1 MSKQVP
7 ASTDPARH
15 SHPPDWSA
23 SDSVLESEIMLE
35 MRRIARDEQRITAD
49 ERKIRLDWW
58 MALGA
63 LVLAVL
69 AIVAIILS
77 VLALNRDIESV
88 AKAAPKDNS
97 VGTSAI
103 QNGAVTAPKLA
114 AGALGTNAIAN
125 GAVTAPKLAVGA
137 VGTAKLA
144 GKGVTAVKVADN
156 TLTGAQINESTLGQV
171 PTAANALKLGG
182 IAPVAFVSGVKIV
195 TAATDQ
201 TSAALKGPTAAT
213 CPSGSRVVGGGAEV
227 QGASNVALIESAP
240 SGTSA
245 WTAIAGSQGGSTP
258 SWKLI
263 VYAICATGGS

>member
-1 MSKQVP
+1 MSEQP
-7 ASTDPARH
+7 PEPTDRAGHP
-15 SHPPDWSA
+15 HPPDWSA
-23 SDSVLESEIMLE
+23 SDSVLESEIRDE
-35 MRRIARDEQRITAD
+35 MRRIARDEQRIAAD
-49 ERKIRLDWW
+49 ERKIRIDWW

-63 LVLAVL
+63 LILAGL
-69 AIVAIILS
+69 AITAIVLS
-77 VLALNRDIESV
+77 VIALNRDIDAV
-88 AKAAPKDNS
+88 AKAEPKENS

-103 QNGAVTAPKLA
+103 QIGAVTAPKLA
-114 AGALGTNAIAN
+114 AGA
-125 GAVTAPKLAVGA
+125 
-137 VGTAKLA
+137 VGTAALGA
-144 GKGVTAVKVADN
+144 KGVTAAKVADN
-156 TLTGAQINESTLGQV
+156 SLTGAQINESTLGQV

-182 IAPVAFVSGVKIV
+182 IAPAAFVSGVKIV
-195 TAATDQ
+195 QAATDQ
-201 TSAALKGPTAAT
+201 TSAALKGPTVAT

>member
-1 MSKQVP
+1 
-7 ASTDPARH
+7 
-15 SHPPDWSA
+15 
-23 SDSVLESEIMLE
+23 
-35 MRRIARDEQRITAD
+35 MRRIARDEQRIAAD
-49 ERKIRLDWW
+49 ERKIRIDWW

-63 LVLAVL
+63 LILAGL
-69 AIVAIILS
+69 AITAIVLS
-77 VLALNRDIESV
+77 VIALNRDIDAV
-88 AKAAPKDNS
+88 AKAEPKENS

-103 QNGAVTAPKLA
+103 QIGAVTAPKLA
-114 AGALGTNAIAN
+114 AGA
-125 GAVTAPKLAVGA
+125 
-137 VGTAKLA
+137 VGTAALGA
-144 GKGVTAVKVADN
+144 KGVTAAKVADN
-156 TLTGAQINESTLGQV
+156 SLTGAQINESTLGQV

-182 IAPVAFVSGVKIV
+182 IAPAAFVSGVKIV
-195 TAATDQ
+195 QAATDQ
-201 TSAALKGPTAAT
+201 TSAALKGPTVAT